1 MGILSWS
8 LVEGGSKMKLFV
20 AFFFLLLLLQ
30 SQRLRPM
37 LMLLSFMEDMATQ
50 VLDMLVL
57 DIVVLDM
64 ATPTPMELVSLARG
78 QLMLSPRLSLMLML
92 MLLSSMEVMATLV
105 LDTLA

>member
-37 LMLLSFMEDMATQ
+37 LMLLSFMEDMATLVLDIL

-57 DIVVLDM
+57 DI
-64 ATPTPMELVSLARG
+64 ATPIPMEPVSLARG
-78 QLMLSPRLSLMLML
+78 LLMPSLKL

-105 LDTLA
+105 LDILVLDTPV

>member
-57 DIVVLDM
+57 DI

-78 QLMLSPRLSLMLML
+78 QLMLSPRLRLMLML